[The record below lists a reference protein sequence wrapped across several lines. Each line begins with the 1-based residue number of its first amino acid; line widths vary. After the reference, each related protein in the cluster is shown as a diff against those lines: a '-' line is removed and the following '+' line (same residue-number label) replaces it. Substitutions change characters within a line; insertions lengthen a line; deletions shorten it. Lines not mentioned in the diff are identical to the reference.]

1 MLADWDNQ
9 IRYYT
14 RKSIEIEYVVDT
26 MLEENVHDIL
36 CSALVDDCI
45 ERAKS
50 IKQGGAKYDW
60 VSGLQVGIANLGNSG
75 GGEKLVFDQGAI
87 GQQEL
92 AKALAEDFDGLT
104 HEQLRQRLINGAPKY
119 GNDDDSVDESLA
131 RAYQTYID
139 ELKQYHNPRYG
150 RGPIGGNYYAGTS
163 SISANVPFGAQTMAT
178 PDGRKAH
185 TRWRKGPARPP
196 VPTIWGRQRSSVRWA
211 NSPPARS
218 SAACCLTKS

>member
-1 MLADWDNQ
+1 MDAWDTQ

-60 VSGLQVGIANLGNSG
+60 VSGLQVGIANLGNSLAAVK
-75 GGEKLVFDQGAI
+75 KLVFEQGAI
-87 GQQEL
+87 GQQQL
-92 AKALAEDFDGLT
+92 AAALADDFDGLT

-119 GNDDDSVDESLA
+119 GNDDDTVDTLLA

-139 ELKQYHNPRYG
+139 ELNSTITHATVVVRLAATITRVRRLSPLTYPLARRLWQHRTGVKRIPRW
-150 RGPIGGNYYAGTS
+150 
-163 SISANVPFGAQTMAT
+163 Q
-178 PDGRKAH
+178 KALV
-185 TRWRKGPARPP
+185 RPP
-196 VPTIWGRQRSSVRWA
+196 VLTISAQR
-211 NSPPARS
+211 RS
-218 SAACCLTKS
+218 LAQ